1 MGKTTSETP
10 RTHHAYFVAGEV
22 EAGVT
27 SALSFAERTLD
38 FTLEHNSDVVVL
50 RFGLFTVDDARKLI
64 DSAYRSAS
72 GDKGKVIIA
81 SMTRVFHEAQN
92 ALLKLFEE
100 PPEGVTLILCVPSAG
115 LLLPTLRSR
124 LLELPIDRGENSKGK
139 SDSKEDQTKLDITN
153 EFLRAD
159 TKEREKIITKLLDRA
174 KSDKDDVKQAARSE
188 AIGLVEG
195 LLRASYALSK
205 EGEGSITTHVHEE
218 LRDFEDDLSSFL
230 PILHERSAPLK
241 LIFEH
246 ILLVIPTSLG
256 KGRV

>member
-1 MGKTTSETP
+1 MAKMAQ
-10 RTHHAYFVAGEV
+10 RTHHAYYVAGDV
-22 EAGVT
+22 ETGVT
-27 SALSFAERTLD
+27 SARSFSEQELGQS
-38 FTLEHNSDVVVL
+38 LENNPDIIIL
-50 RFGLFTVDDARKLI
+50 RFGLFSVDDARKLI

-124 LLELPIDRGENSKGK
+124 LLSLPVSH
-139 SDSKEDQTKLDITN
+139 SDSSVEQGGETEN
-153 EFLRAD
+153 NVAHEFLESD
-159 TKEREKIITKLLDRA
+159 TKEREKIITKLLDKT

-188 AIGLVEG
+188 AIGLIEG
-195 LLRASYALSK
+195 LLRASYVLSK
-205 EGEGSITTHVHEE
+205 TTKMDSSDETLDE
-218 LRDFEDDLSSFL
+218 LRTFESDLSAFL

-246 ILLVIPTSLG
+246 ILLVIPKSLG
-256 KGRV
+256 EG

>member
-1 MGKTTSETP
+1 M
-10 RTHHAYFVAGEV
+10 
-22 EAGVT
+22 
-27 SALSFAERTLD
+27 SATSFAGRELG
-38 FTLEHNSDVVVL
+38 FAAEHNPDVVVL
-50 RFGLFTVDDARKLI
+50 RFGLFSVDDARKLI

-124 LLELPIDRGENSKGK
+124 LLELPATEDNAQTKGA
-139 SDSKEDQTKLDITN
+139 SDSADSSTSIVF
-153 EFLRAD
+153 EFLQAD
-159 TKEREKIITKLLDRA
+159 TKEREKSIAKLLDRS
-174 KSDKDDVKQAARSE
+174 KSDKDEVKQGARSE
-188 AIGLVEG
+188 SINLVEG
-195 LLRASYALSK
+195 LLRASYELSK
-205 EGEGSITTHVHEE
+205 STKGKITPQIAEE
-218 LRDFEDDLSSFL
+218 LRDFESDLSAFL

-256 KGRV
+256 KTKV